1 MSNHQALVIGLGQF
15 GMSLARALAAHGTEV
30 LAVDR
35 REQRVR
41 TAAAFAAEAIEMDA
55 SDEEHLA
62 RLSPER
68 RDVCVCAIGDDAR
81 EASILVTAMLRQ
93 MGARRVL
100 SRATDDLHERILR
113 LVGAHEVVNP
123 ERIFGE
129 RLATRLTHRG
139 VVDMLPLGDDLEITE
154 LAAPPGLLGRRLSD
168 LALPRQFQV
177 TVVALRRTENGQG
190 RLLLPDAETRIGEG
204 DVMVLVGPK
213 GASNRLVERL
223 S

>member
-1 MSNHQALVIGLGQF
+1 MIGGEMSYHQALVIGLGQF

-55 SDEEHLA
+55 TDEEHLA

-93 MGARRVL
+93 MGATRIL

-113 LVGAHEVVNP
+113 MVGAHEVVNP

-129 RLATRLTHRG
+129 RLAT
-139 VVDMLPLGDDLEITE
+139 
-154 LAAPPGLLGRRLSD
+154 PPGLLGRRLSD

-177 TVVALRRTENGQG
+177 TVVALRRSENGQG
-190 RLLLPDAETRIGEG
+190 RLLLPDAETRIAEG
-204 DVMVLVGPK
+204 DVMVMVGPK
-213 GASNRLVERL
+213 GASNRLVDGL